1 MSDRDAFER
10 IMTSLYDA
18 VLDDTQWPLT
28 STLIDEAC
36 GLTGNTLLVGEGPMD
51 DIQAHFVG
59 VYYRGQRRTDLERE
73 YTEVYYPIDE
83 MVPRLRQQSNGRLV
97 QISNL
102 YTTEELK
109 TSRTYNEI
117 LLRAKYQ
124 NGLAVR
130 MAADGAYK
138 SWGRWILADPMGS
151 ADRSSTQIKM
161 IARLVPHIR
170 QFFRLRQ
177 ALVRAQA
184 RAVTAATLLDNP
196 RLGVVHL
203 DRRGR
208 IMAVNDHA
216 RGILRHGDAL
226 SDRDGELHAR
236 TPDDQRRLERLL
248 AAALPTS
255 DAVGLSGS
263 MPLRRSSVLVPLV
276 VHVKPVA
283 VQQPHYGARFV
294 AALVLIDEPERPH
307 RIDPRLIAATLGLT
321 PGESQVAAWLA
332 EGRSVDEMAQA
343 TGHTRGAIYWHLKQI
358 YQKLHISRQP
368 DLVRLVLSVAELGC

>member
-10 IMTSLYDA
+10 IMASLYDA
-18 VLDDTQWPLT
+18 MLDDTQWPVT

-36 GLTGNTLLVGEGPMD
+36 GLTGNALLVGEGPMD

-73 YTEVYYPIDE
+73 YTEVYHPIDE

-97 QISNL
+97 QISDL

-109 TSRTYNEI
+109 TSPTYNEI

-130 MAADGAYK
+130 IAADGAYK
-138 SWGRWILADPMGS
+138 SWGRWSLADPVDS
-151 ADRSSTQIKM
+151 ADRSSSQIKM
-161 IARLVPHIR
+161 IARLVPYIR
-170 QFFRLRQ
+170 QFFRVRQ

-255 DAVGLSGS
+255 DAVALSGS

-294 AALVLIDEPERPH
+294 AALVLIDEPGRPH

-343 TGHTRGAIYWHLKQI
+343 TGHTRGAINWHLKQI

-368 DLVRLVLSVAELGC
+368 DLVRLVLSVAELGY